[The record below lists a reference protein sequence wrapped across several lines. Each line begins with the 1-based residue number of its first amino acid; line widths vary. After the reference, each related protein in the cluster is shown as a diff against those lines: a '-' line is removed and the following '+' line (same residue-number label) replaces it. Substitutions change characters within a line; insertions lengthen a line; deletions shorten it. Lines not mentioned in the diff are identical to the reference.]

1 MVSSLHCQVWV
12 VQFPVGEKSV
22 PTKGVPVK
30 AQKRGDLK
38 QPKKLQEVKNLR
50 QFKTVEEVKALQIG
64 RKLDL

>member
-1 MVSSLHCQVWV
+1 
-12 VQFPVGEKSV
+12 VGEKSV